1 MKYEAESIVHSVY
14 RPYIFIGHSLKMLPF
29 VVTDDLKGGN
39 PKLYSEVSGL
49 LTKEKDTNTTYSKGK
64 PPKLYEQLLSLF

>member
-1 MKYEAESIVHSVY
+1 
-14 RPYIFIGHSLKMLPF
+14 MLPF

-39 PKLYSEVSGL
+39 PILYSEVSGL